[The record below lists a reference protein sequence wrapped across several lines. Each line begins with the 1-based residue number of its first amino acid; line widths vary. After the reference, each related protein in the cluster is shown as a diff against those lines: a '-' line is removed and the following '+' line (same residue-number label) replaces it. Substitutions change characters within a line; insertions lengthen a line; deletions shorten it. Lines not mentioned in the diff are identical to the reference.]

1 MSDIAYTLLYRG
13 RNHKTNEIEDIGY
26 IWSFGDN
33 SCAWAIK
40 EDIKQ
45 AVFRECSDSFT
56 NTIIGEYE
64 TLSHTPGFCDE
75 IKLVTVKGKWSS
87 DHSKF
92 TPEEIISVGEDLL
105 KQYQYRKKELEK
117 HIEEIELNIPMSTG
131 YSYLIRN
138 RDDLVKLQE
147 YYPLLDD
154 LYYKL
159 YGHEGHIIKE
169 CDYDEEKY
177 TPKINEYRENFFVC
191 GNIFE
196 EDLHVPLI
204 INLKSVDYS
213 RRSNYHNNISI
224 YSVEEIEEQTKTY
237 LNTLDKIKNLIK

>member
-13 RNHKTNEIEDIGY
+13 RNHKTNEIEDTGY

-40 EDIKQ
+40 GDIKQ
-45 AVFRECSDSFT
+45 AVFRECTDSFT

-64 TLSHTPGFCDE
+64 THSHAPGFGDE
-75 IKLVTVKGKWSS
+75 IRLVTVKGKWSS
-87 DHSKF
+87 DHFNF

-105 KQYQYRKKELEK
+105 KQYRDRKKELEK
-117 HIEEIELNIPMSTG
+117 HIEEIELDIPMSTG
-131 YSYLIRN
+131 HSYLIRS

-154 LYYKL
+154 LEYKL
-159 YGHEGHIIKE
+159 YGHEEHIIEE

-177 TPKINEYRENFFVC
+177 ISKIDEYRENFFVC
-191 GNIFE
+191 GNMFE

-204 INLKSVDYS
+204 MNLVSVDYS
-213 RRSNYHNNISI
+213 RKSNQYGNISI
-224 YSVEEIEEQTKTY
+224 YSVREIEDQTKTY
-237 LNTLDKIKNLIK
+237 LSTLDKIKNLIK